1 MYACSICR
9 MAAFLDRPT
18 LPIHLFAPPR
28 RKIGSIFA
36 FLITKN
42 KYERFRLS
50 RHGGECMAVCG
61 CVVRMPCRREL
72 PMQLDFRPK
81 PKPKSSHCDDG
92 AARRKGEFNRLDQRA
107 VVAHHCVAVKH
118 DHMMC
123 VVVADPA
130 AVVKGLRRA
139 CRVPCCGGVLITTV
153 RASKDTPP

>member
-81 PKPKSSHCDDG
+81 PKPKPKLSHCDDG

-118 DHMMC
+118 DVRRRCRPRRRRQGPEARM
-123 VVVADPA
+123 PR
-130 AVVKGLRRA
+130 AVLRRCVNYNRA
-139 CRVPCCGGVLITTV
+139 C
-153 RASKDTPP
+153 K

>member
-1 MYACSICR
+1 MYAYSFCR

-36 FLITKN
+36 FLITKIN
-42 KYERFRLS
+42 MKDLGCRETAASVS
-50 RHGGECMAVCG
+50 RC
-61 CVVRMPCRREL
+61 
-72 PMQLDFRPK
+72 
-81 PKPKSSHCDDG
+81 
-92 AARRKGEFNRLDQRA
+92 A
-107 VVAHHCVAVKH
+107 VVLYGCLVGASCRCSWTSGQSQCQNQATAMMELRGGKGSSTVLIKGPWLHTTVLPSS
-118 DHMMC
+118 MMC